1 MPKVKILKKL
11 KQGYVRGNSI
21 YKRLTTSAQIKI
33 GSKRY
38 KELVENR
45 KDTLI
50 NKTSDKYARVTK
62 AYDRTLPRFHKNP
75 TFKGIQNLFRSQYVF
90 SDGDRKQVYNTLS
103 DISQIEKKMIRFK
116 LLDGSTEFISL
127 KGDGLDSI
135 TNAITSG
142 YFGTGGGGFGSDTI
156 NNISTSGIKSISIQ
170 DVKAKVRNYIK
181 AGRFFNYLNTTDL
194 NLEKYQIISKQ
205 SNKDILSDHCLTY
218 ALSFAGVSLELRNRI
233 KSKFDDETHFQ
244 KKYLYE
250 VADMIEKQI
259 VLSFYDYNA
268 NKKRMTKYGNKYNE
282 VINLALFEEHYFIND
297 TTTFT
302 KYASANY
309 ADIKH
314 VDNYN
319 DIFNKQKT
327 VGYQKSNTKPRVDAL
342 TLISNLFNKGHFIKD
357 AYVIQTK
364 QEVSNYGKE
373 TLELIDDEQV
383 EYTYTVKSKENKTII
398 VYADIECDVSGDVHK
413 PILFGF
419 TKKGDSLDDTYI
431 VKRDEDETDNQFYTR
446 SMNRLFRDTF
456 KYTRVIV
463 YFHNLKYDY
472 SALKKHIQVFINVC
486 EKGSQLYSVSFI
498 HNKKKF
504 HFRDT
509 QKFAPI
515 ALSKFQETFEL
526 GDDMNKKDG
535 IAYKYY
541 TVNNI
546 SNRNVSVDE
555 YETYLNDDEKKV
567 FRTNIENPD
576 NYTFRYRK
584 DKKTGK
590 MIFDAINY
598 YEYYLK
604 YDTYIL
610 MKGMEKFEQ
619 MVNDITDGLNKKYN
633 TNHKFNI
640 HNYLTIS
647 SLTHDIMCAFGCYEG
662 VYQICGNLRDFCSK
676 SAHGGRVQVNDDFRG
691 LTIEGKIANLD
702 AKSLYPSAI
711 KRLCRERGLPKGKC
725 QRIDSHDKK
734 VLDGYDYY
742 IVKIQITDIKKNQQ
756 LPMVRTVVSGKN
768 EYINDTKKNIILVVD
783 MITLQDWIEFC
794 DIEYN
799 ILDGVYWN
807 NGYNKRL
814 GEMSDFLFTERVKH
828 IEQNN
833 TAIEQI
839 IKLMLV
845 SIYGKTQAQK
855 VLKKQVIVDDDRKED
870 YIANNF
876 NNISSCKKLNDRQWS
891 VQMDSLDNTYNMCH
905 VASFILSYSKRIM
918 NEVYDIANTNNCILY
933 YSDTDSIHCNLNDIK
948 TIETE
953 YKKKYNKVLIGNQLE
968 QFNNDFKMDNAVSE
982 IYSTKSIF
990 IAPKT
995 YVDNIV
1001 STDSDGKEISDIHY
1015 RLKGVNKQG
1024 MEHYAKT
1031 HQNGD
1036 IFKVYENE
1044 LAQGCLA
1051 EFCLNPEGGKDCFEH
1066 TSNGVRTKETG
1077 TYTVKI
1083 QF

>member
-1 MPKVKILKKL
+1 MVLKNL
-11 KQGYVRGNSI
+11 RRGYTRASNI
-21 YKRLTTSAQIKI
+21 YSTAGKFQIKI
-33 GSKRY
+33 GSDRY
-38 KELVENR
+38 KQLTRQRQGKDRYETKTER
-45 KDTLI
+45 KRTR
-50 NKTSDKYARVTK
+50 NFES
-62 AYDRTLPRFHKNP
+62 TLPKLHSNGK
-75 TFKGIQNLFRSQYVF
+75 FKHIKSLLRRQHLFTG
-90 SDGDRKQVYNTLS
+90 GDSSQVYNVLNNIKREGKKMIKFDLKDGTEEFITLS
-103 DISQIEKKMIRFK
+103 DR
-116 LLDGSTEFISL
+116 
-127 KGDGLDSI
+127 GLDAI
-135 TNAITSG
+135 TGAITSG
-142 YFGTGGGGFGSDTI
+142 YFGEDGPAFGSDTI
-156 NNISTSGIKSISIQ
+156 NTISQTGVNDISL
-170 DVKAKVRNYIK
+170 VNVRRRIIPK

-205 SNKDILSDHCLTY
+205 SNKNILSDHCLTF
-218 ALSFAGVSLELRNRI
+218 ALGHAGVALELRNRI
-233 KSKFDDETHFQ
+233 KSKFDDETQFQ
-244 KKYLYE
+244 KKYLYQ
-250 VADMIEKQI
+250 VADIIQKQI
-259 VLSFYDYNA
+259 VLSYYDKN
-268 NKKRMTKYGNKYNE
+268 NKKLLTKYGKQYKE
-282 VINLALFEEHYFIND
+282 IINLALFEEHYCIND

-319 DIFNKQKT
+319 DIYQKQKT
-327 VGYQKSNTKPRVDAL
+327 SGYQKSNKKPRVDAL
-342 TLISNLFNKGHFIKD
+342 TLISSLFKAGHFIKD
-357 AYVIQTK
+357 DYVIQTK

-373 TLELIDDEQV
+373 TLDLIDDEQR
-383 EYTYTVKSKENKTII
+383 EYIYNVKPEGNKKII
-398 VYADIECDVSGDVHK
+398 VYADIECDVSGNIHR
-413 PILFGF
+413 PILFSF
-419 TKKGDSLDDTYI
+419 TKKGDTLDDTYI
-431 VKRDEDETDNQFYTR
+431 VKREEDETDNRFYTR
-446 SMNRLFRDTF
+446 CMNRLYRDTF
-456 KYTRVIV
+456 VYTNVVI

-504 HFRDT
+504 QFRDT

-515 ALSKFQETFEL
+515 ALSKFQDTFEL
-526 GDDMNKKDG
+526 GDDMNNKQG

-541 TVNNI
+541 TVDNMSVRDI
-546 SNRNVSVDE
+546 SVDE
-555 YETYLNDDEKKV
+555 YETYLNEEDKKV
-567 FRTNIENPD
+567 FRENVQNLNI
-576 NYTFRYRK
+576 YQFRYRK

-590 MIFDAINY
+590 MLFDPISY
-598 YEYYLK
+598 YLYYLK
-604 YDTYIL
+604 YATYIL
-610 MKGMEKFEQ
+610 MKGMDKFEQ
-619 MVNDITDGLNKKYN
+619 IINDITDGLNKKYK
-633 TNHKFNI
+633 TNHKFDI

-662 VYQICGNLRDFCSK
+662 VYQICGNLRDFCTQ
-676 SAHGGRVQVNDDFRG
+676 SAHGGRVQVNDVYKG
-691 LTIEGKIANLD
+691 ITIEGKIANLD
-702 AKSLYPSAI
+702 AKSLYPSSI

-725 QRIDSHDKK
+725 QRIDTHDKK
-734 VLDGYDYY
+734 VLDQYDYY
-742 IVKIQITDIKKNQQ
+742 IVKIQINAIRKKQQ
-756 LPMVRTVVSGKN
+756 LPIVRTVVSGKN
-768 EYINDTKKNIILVVD
+768 EYINDINKNTILVVD

-807 NGYNKRL
+807 NGYNKKL
-814 GEMSDFLFTERVKH
+814 GEMSDFLFNERTKH

-833 TAIEQI
+833 VAIEQI

-855 VLKKQVIVDDDRKED
+855 VLKKNVIVDDDRKEN
-870 YIANNF
+870 YVANNF
-876 NNISSCKKLNDRQWS
+876 DNILRCKQLNDRQWNIE
-891 VQMDSLDNTYNMCH
+891 MDSIDNTYNMCH
-905 VASFILSYSKRIM
+905 VSSIILSYSKRIM
-918 NEVYDIANTNNCILY
+918 NELYNIANTNNCPLY
-933 YSDTDSIHCNLNDIK
+933 YSDTDSIHCNLDDIK

-1001 STDSDGKEISDIHY
+1001 STDADGKEISDTYY

-1031 HQNGD
+1031 HHNGD

-1044 LAQGCLA
+1044 LAQGRLA
-1051 EFCLNPEGGKDCFEH
+1051 EFCLNPEGGEDCFEH
-1066 TSNGVRTKETG
+1066 TSKGVRTKETG

>member
-1 MPKVKILKKL
+1 MPKRILKKV
-11 KQGYVRGNSI
+11 KRGYVRANSI
-21 YKRLTTSAQIKI
+21 YKRLTTGAQVKI

-38 KELVENR
+38 KELVAKR
-45 KDTLI
+45 KDTREYYS
-50 NKTSDKYARVTK
+50 NDKYARLTK
-62 AYDRTLPRFHKNP
+62 AYDITLPMLHRKPKFS
-75 TFKGIQNLFRSQYVF
+75 TIQRLFRRQYVF
-90 SDGDRKQVYNTLS
+90 SEGDRKQVYDTLR
-103 DISQIEKKMIRFK
+103 DISQMDKKMIRFK
-116 LLDGSTEFISL
+116 LNDGSTEFISL
-127 KGDGLDSI
+127 KDRGLGSI

-142 YFGTGGGGFGSDTI
+142 YFGTGDAGFGSDTI
-156 NNISTSGIKSISIQ
+156 NNISTTGIKSISIQ
-170 DVKAKVRNYIK
+170 DVKKKNLFK

-218 ALSFAGVSLELRNRI
+218 ALSFADVSLELRNRI

-244 KKYLYE
+244 KKYLYQ

-259 VLSFYDYNA
+259 VLSFYDCKL
-268 NKKRMTKYGNKYNE
+268 NKKRMTKYGKKYNE

-309 ADIKH
+309 ADIKD
-314 VDNYN
+314 VENYN
-319 DIFNKQKT
+319 DIYQKQKT
-327 VGYQKSNTKPRVDAL
+327 GGYQKSNKKPRVDAL
-342 TLISNLFNKGHFIKD
+342 TLISNLFKKGHFIKD
-357 AYVIQTK
+357 DYVIQTK

-373 TLELIDDEQV
+373 TLNLIDDEQV
-383 EYTYTVKSKENKTII
+383 EHTYTVKPKRNKTII
-398 VYADIECDVSGDVHK
+398 VYADIECDVSGKVHT

-419 TKKGDSLDDTYI
+419 TKQGDTLDDTHI
-431 VKRDEDETDNQFYTR
+431 MKRDEGETDNQFYTR
-446 SMNRLFRDTF
+446 CMNRLFRDTF
-456 KYTRVIV
+456 KYSEVIV

-472 SALKKHIQVFINVC
+472 STLKKQIQVFINVC

-535 IAYKYY
+535 IAYRYY
-541 TVNNI
+541 TVDNI
-546 SNRNVSVDE
+546 DNRNVSVDE

-567 FRTNIENPD
+567 FRSNIENPD

-590 MIFDAINY
+590 MIFDAIEY
-598 YEYYLK
+598 YRYYLK

-647 SLTHDIMCAFGCYEG
+647 SLTHDIMRAFGCYDG
-662 VYQICGNLRDFCSK
+662 VYQICGNLREFCSK
-676 SAHGGRVQVNDDFRG
+676 SAHGGRVQVNDNFRG
-691 LTIEGKIANLD
+691 VTLEGKIANLD

-725 QRIDSHDKK
+725 QRIDTHDKK

-742 IVKIQITDIKKNQQ
+742 IVKIQITDIKKKQQ
-756 LPMVRTVVSGKN
+756 LPMVRTVVSGTN
-768 EYINDTKKNIILVVD
+768 QYINDIKKNIIVYVD
-783 MITLQDWIEFC
+783 MITLQDWVNFC

-807 NGYNKRL
+807 GGYNKTL
-814 GEMSDFLFTERVKH
+814 GEIADFLFDERVKH

-845 SIYGKTQAQK
+845 SIYGKTQSQK
-855 VLKKQVIVDDDRKED
+855 VLKKQVIVDDERKED

-876 NNISSCKKLNDRQWS
+876 NNILSCKKLNDRQWS
-891 VQMDSLDNTYNMCH
+891 VQMDALDNTYNMCH

-918 NEVYDIANTNNCILY
+918 NEVYDIANTHNCPLY
-933 YSDTDSIHCNLNDIK
+933 YSDTDSIHCNLEDIK
-948 TIETE
+948 TIQTE
-953 YKKKYNKVLIGNQLE
+953 YKKKYNKVLIGKQLE
-968 QFNNDFKMDNAVSE
+968 QFDNDFKMDNATTE
-982 IYSTKSIF
+982 IYSSKSIF
-990 IAPKT
+990 IAPKV
-995 YVDNIV
+995 YIDKMV
-1001 STDSDGKEISDIHY
+1001 STDIDNNEISEYHY

-1024 MEHYAKT
+1024 MIHRANTY
-1031 HQNGD
+1031 QNGD
-1036 IFKVYENE
+1036 IFAVYENE
-1044 LAQGCLA
+1044 LASGLQT

-1066 TSNGVRTKETG
+1066 TSNGVRTKTTG
-1077 TYTVKI
+1077 TYIVKV